1 MKRALLFGLTTQL
14 IFISAIFLVFDDL
27 MLPMTRSPVI
37 GIVALGLGVASAFF
51 AWKAT
56 PHPSW
61 LVKIGMWIAGFLAIY
76 VAIPVIEVVGV
87 LIIPLIS
94 N

>member
-1 MKRALLFGLTTQL
+1 MKRAFLFGLTAQL

-76 VAIPVIEVVGV
+76 AVIPLIEVVAV